1 MRRMEKLKAAL
12 IKLGNSLIEFRS
24 VNTDKAVLVW
34 DGEDDIKEGVS
45 VYIVDEEGNRSIPE
59 DGEYVGEDKI
69 TYVVESGIIKEIVP
83 APDEQPEEQPEAPA
97 EEPVEETPEEPVE
110 EPVEEQPAEEPV
122 EEEPIEEPVEEPTE
136 EPVETPVEEVEE
148 VREEANDLAEQVQAL
163 NERINALVEEVE
175 ALKAFKKTVEEMSAG
190 KPAQQQFREVSID
203 PNRSNNKE
211 LANLQKLFNK

>member
-59 DGEYVGEDKI
+59 DGEYVAEDKI
-69 TYVVESGIIKEIVP
+69 TYVVESGIVKEVVP

-97 EEPVEETPEEPVE
+97 EEPVEETPEEPAE
-110 EPVEEQPAEEPV
+110 EPVEEQPAEEPA
-122 EEEPIEEPVEEPTE
+122 EEEPIEEPAE
-136 EPVETPVEEVEE
+136 EPVEETPVEEVEE
-148 VREEANDLAEQVQAL
+148 VKEEANDLAEQIQAL
-163 NERINALVEEVE
+163 NEKINALVEEVE

-211 LANLQKLFNK
+211 LANLQKLFKN

>member
-12 IKLGNSLIEFRS
+12 KNLILEFRS

-34 DGEDDIKEGVS
+34 DGEEDIKEGVS

-97 EEPVEETPEEPVE
+97 E
-110 EPVEEQPAEEPV
+110 
-122 EEEPIEEPVEEPTE
+122 
-136 EPVETPVEEVEE
+136 
-148 VREEANDLAEQVQAL
+148 
-163 NERINALVEEVE
+163 
-175 ALKAFKKTVEEMSAG
+175 
-190 KPAQQQFREVSID
+190 
-203 PNRSNNKE
+203 
-211 LANLQKLFNK
+211 